1 MNGVKNS
8 LSFLL
13 YGFFSIL
20 GMAGLLAIDQ
30 VKTFIEQHQFIII
43 IISILGA
50 AIVPKIVEK
59 VPA

>member
-30 VKTFIEQHQFIII
+30 VKLFIDQHQFIVIA
-43 IISILGA
+43 ISIAGA
-50 AIVPKIVEK
+50 AITPKLLEK
-59 VPA
+59 VPV